1 MIIYFGET
9 LKKLRKEKEL
19 TQEVLAEF
27 LGVSFQAVSKWE
39 RNESYP
45 DLSMLPVIA
54 GFFSVPTDTL
64 LGVDKAADEAKIQEY
79 IDKYEIEVRLGHW
92 SEWAK
97 TLKKAIVEYPG
108 EYRLLIRYM
117 NSLMNAQSNDK
128 EGALGISLEVQSIY
142 DNIQSYCTD
151 DSIRLSAKRMI
162 CSHYKAL
169 GKTEEMEKILE
180 EMPLMRN
187 GRDYISTYLYRSP
200 DNAHVTVCKNAVS
213 ELVYLLDGAIF
224 NLYGYNPTYT
234 PQEQIVAIKTMLNV
248 YSSVFPDGDY
258 GKSYLQVIYS
268 NGHLAHWH
276 AEIGDYETAYQYLQI
291 CAELAK
297 RFDTMPQ
304 ITEHTSS
311 LVSGM
316 SFDKQMVSKSHEET
330 MCGRMKRLI
339 NEKYPLTEEFKQN
352 KKFMD
357 IMNILEK

>member
-9 LKKLRKEKEL
+9 LKKLRKEKGL

-45 DLSMLPVIA
+45 DLSILPVIA
-54 GFFSVPTDTL
+54 AFFGVSTDTL
-64 LGVDKAADEAKIQEY
+64 LGVDKSADEAKIQEY
-79 IDKYEIEVRLGHW
+79 VDRYEIEVRLGHW
-92 SEWAK
+92 VEWAK

-128 EGALGISLEVQSIY
+128 EGALSISSEIQSIY
-142 DNIQSYCTD
+142 DNIQNYCTD

-169 GKTEEMEKILE
+169 DKTEEMEKILE

-200 DNAHVTVCKNAVS
+200 DNSHETVCKNAVS
-213 ELVYLLDGAIF
+213 ELVYLLDCVVF
-224 NLYGYNPTYT
+224 NLYGFNPTYSAR
-234 PQEQIVAIKTMLNV
+234 EQITGIKAIINV
-248 YSSVFPDGDY
+248 FNSVYPDGDY
-258 GKSYLQVIYS
+258 GQSFLLVIYS
-268 NGHLAHWH
+268 YGHLGHWH
-276 AEIGDYETAYQYLQI
+276 AEIGDNENAYKYLKI
-291 CAELAK
+291 CANLAK
-297 RFDTMPQ
+297 KFDAMPQ

-316 SFDKQMVSKSHEET
+316 SFDKQLVSKSHEET
-330 MCGRMKRLI
+330 MCGRMKRFI
-339 NEKYPLTEEFKQN
+339 TKKYPLTEEFKQDEKYKN
-352 KKFMD
+352 
-357 IMNILEK
+357 ITNILE

>member
-54 GFFSVPTDTL
+54 AFFGVSTDTL
-64 LGVDKAADEAKIQEY
+64 LGVDKAANEANIQKY
-79 IDKYEIEVRLGHW
+79 IKDYEKEWRLGRQ
-92 SEWAK
+92 SECAE

-117 NSLMNAQSNDK
+117 NSLRSAQGDDL
-128 EGALGISLEVQSIY
+128 EGALAISSEFQSIY
-142 DNIQSYCTD
+142 DNIQNYCTD
-151 DSIRLSAKRMI
+151 DSIRIWSKKLI
-162 CSHYKAL
+162 CTHYNVL
-169 GKTEEMEKILE
+169 GKTEEMTKILD
-180 EMPLMRN
+180 EMPSMSL

-200 DNAHVTVCKNAVS
+200 DNAHEPACKNAVR
-213 ELVYLLDGAIF
+213 ELVFLLNGAIS
-224 NLYGYNPTYT
+224 NLYGFNPTYS
-234 PQEQIVAIKTMLNV
+234 PQEQIVAIKTMLNIFN
-248 YSSVFPDGDY
+248 SVFPDGDY

-268 NGHLAHWH
+268 NGHLGHLH
-276 AEIGDYETAYQYLQI
+276 AEIGDNENAYKYLKI

-297 RFDTMPQ
+297 KFDTMPQ
-304 ITEHTSS
+304 VTEQTSF

-316 SFDKQMVSKSHEET
+316 SFDKETVSKSHEET
-330 MCGRMKRLI
+330 MCGRMKRFI
-339 NEKYPLTEEFKQN
+339 TEKYPLTEEFKQDE
-352 KKFMD
+352 KFKN
-357 IMNILEK
+357 IMNILD